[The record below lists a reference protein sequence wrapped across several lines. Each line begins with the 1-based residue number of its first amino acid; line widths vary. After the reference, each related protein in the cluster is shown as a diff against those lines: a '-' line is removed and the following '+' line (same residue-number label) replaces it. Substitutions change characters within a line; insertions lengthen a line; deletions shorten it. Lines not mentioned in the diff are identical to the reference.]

1 MESDTIL
8 HWEMSSSDGCVSL
21 PVCLSVTSHYS
32 KFNLLKNC
40 TTYHYLPK
48 WQHRASLVTEMVSG
62 LFRELFLCN
71 SFSVSVFCF
80 LCAQAHPTQVP
91 FSDRAAEDSE
101 HVAGLAL
108 PALLLCAPLLNTL
121 FPLLP
126 LGMVSSIWR
135 EKGKRAVFKANHKL
149 KKMEWNRP
157 SSSMPISPQAPV
169 ESRFASEILNCIV
182 FQKLQRSSL
191 LWGSLLLL
199 LVEELERSETSGHG
213 PVWCAQHPGVW
224 AEQLWVCAG
233 CRCLRL
239 SLLTDKKYQ
248 WRCHFSS
255 AGNFVT

>member
-1 MESDTIL
+1 MAVFHFQSVFQWLLTIPNL
-8 HWEMSSSDGCVSL
+8 ICWKTVPHTIICQNGSTGHLLSRRWCQGYFGSCSCVI
-21 PVCLSVTSHYS
+21 LS
-32 KFNLLKNC
+32 
-40 TTYHYLPK
+40 P
-48 WQHRASLVTEMVSG
+48 
-62 LFRELFLCN
+62 FL
-71 SFSVSVFCF
+71 FSVSSVPRHIQHNKSPS
-80 LCAQAHPTQVP
+80 LTGQQKTQNML
-91 FSDRAAEDSE
+91 S
-101 HVAGLAL
+101 GLAL

-157 SSSMPISPQAPV
+157 SSSTPISPQAPV

-191 LWGSLLLL
+191 LWGSLSL

-213 PVWCAQHPGVW
+213 PVWYAQHPGVW
-224 AEQLWVCAG
+224 AEQLWACAG